1 MDDTIEGRNPVL
13 EALKSGRPINK
24 ILLLKNIERHGTIAE
39 ILHLAQQNGI
49 VLEYVERQA
58 IDRLGQSGAN
68 QGIIALTAARDYTD
82 LDDLLMIP
90 SQKGQTAFFIILDG
104 LEDPH
109 NLGAIIRTADAAGAH
124 GVIIR
129 ERRAVGLTPVV
140 DKASAGALEYVPVA
154 RVANISQTIETL
166 KKNNIW
172 VVGIDQ
178 AGITDYTKIDYK
190 PATAIVIGAEGQG
203 LSDLVRKNCDFLVA
217 IPMRGRIASLNASV
231 AAAVVMYE
239 VVKQRGI

>member
-1 MDDTIEGRNPVL
+1 MENTIEGRNPVL

-24 ILLLKNIERHGTIAE
+24 ILLVQNIERHGVIAE
-39 ILHLAQQNGI
+39 IWHLAQQQG
-49 VLEYVERQA
+49 VPLEYVERQA

-68 QGIIALTAARDYTD
+68 QGIIALTAAREYAD
-82 LDDLLMIP
+82 LDELLAIP
-90 SQKGQTAFFIILDG
+90 DQKKQKAFFIILDG

-109 NLGAIIRTADAAGAH
+109 NLGAIIRTADATGAH

-140 DKASAGALEYVPVA
+140 EKTSAGALEYVPVA

-166 KKNNIW
+166 KKNNVW

-178 AGITDYTKIDYK
+178 AGQTDYTKIDYK

-203 LSDLVRKNCDFLVA
+203 LSDLVRKNCDFLAA

-231 AAAVVMYE
+231 AAAVVIYE
-239 VVKQRGI
+239 VVKQRV